1 MKIFIFIILIIT
13 LSGCATP
20 KRSVRIEDR
29 LWLENDYYRR
39 LEQITVDYRIER
51 VLTRFGH
58 THVLV
63 SGENNIKSIIFLH
76 AMGLNLT
83 SWIPQIN
90 VLSEHYR
97 IIAIDTIGDQGRS
110 IVRRDHPENIREYSL
125 WLNDI
130 IEHFDINDV
139 NIVGNS
145 MGGWIAHGYAIHYSE
160 KMKNL
165 ILISP
170 AAGIPAR
177 TNWMGLLLRM
187 VRTNNEIKLQDIARE
202 ILGNGQAQYDWIEY
216 MGKASKDY
224 KSARI
229 GVPKNFSDEE
239 IRRTGGNILLLIGEN
254 ETIYRSI
261 ENVFQKI
268 QTIRSDIICK
278 LIPNAGHLGGWDN
291 PQFVNTEIMNFI
303 GIE

>member
-1 MKIFIFIILIIT
+1 
-13 LSGCATP
+13 
-20 KRSVRIEDR
+20 
-29 LWLENDYYRR
+29 
-39 LEQITVDYRIER
+39 
-51 VLTRFGH
+51 
-58 THVLV
+58 
-63 SGENNIKSIIFLH
+63 
-76 AMGLNLT
+76 
-83 SWIPQIN
+83 
-90 VLSEHYR
+90 
-97 IIAIDTIGDQGRS
+97 
-110 IVRRDHPENIREYSL
+110 
-125 WLNDI
+125 
-130 IEHFDINDV
+130 
-139 NIVGNS
+139 VGNS

-160 KMKNL
+160 KMENL

-187 VRTNNEIKLQDIARE
+187 VRTNNERKLQDIAKE

-224 KSARI
+224 KSAKI

-261 ENVFQKI
+261 ENVFQKV
-268 QTIRSDIICK
+268 QSIRADIICK

-291 PQFVNTEIMNFI
+291 PQFVNTEIMNII